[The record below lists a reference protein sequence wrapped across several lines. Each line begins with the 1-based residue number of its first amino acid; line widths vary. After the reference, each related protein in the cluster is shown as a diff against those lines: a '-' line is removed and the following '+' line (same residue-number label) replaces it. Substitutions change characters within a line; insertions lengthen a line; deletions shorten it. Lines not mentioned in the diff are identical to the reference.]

1 MSALSELSGNKDT
14 EVPSYFFGGIP
25 AMSGLAGAL
34 TKHIKPPK
42 PFAGGMM
49 GGGLAGLMSKI
60 VSAQNRA
67 INSNPF
73 PMKGGLGEVAKIVSA
88 QNRAFEDINSNLA
101 MPSKETYKPT
111 YTEAPSNFATEQSSR
126 LKELFSPT
134 SSVRDPS
141 TGEIFVNSD
150 RSSINRIDRS
160 GYGNSPFTRDSLLR
174 TQSAPKY
181 SVQTRQVPYKYQVI
195 EDYQEPDYYNYIRNN
210 KDARKAFEGSTAARN
225 IAKKAWNNKT
235 GKIDYNKFDKDGYAD
250 AARDYARNYYDTTG
264 KGAGHELPMRDMQRY
279 ADRERMLEEE
289 FIDTNPDRFDRTQ
302 NTQQAIID
310 RLSGYS
316 NNFAPRQ
323 QQFNPY
329 SRFSDYLN
337 RGSSGMPSYGGFS
350 RGRSGG
356 LRGLFNSLLGG
367 GGNRYGGSPM
377 RSMLGGGLRSLLG
390 QGLGRRQPDVQLDY
404 MKSPFGGYR

>member
-14 EVPSYFFGGIP
+14 EVPSYFFGSTFG
-25 AMSGLAGAL
+25 GLAGAMSGQL
-34 TKHIKPPK
+34 AKLFKPPAK
-42 PFAGGMM
+42 SFAGQNQSDL
-49 GGGLAGLMSKI
+49 LAL
-60 VSAQNRA
+60 
-67 INSNPF
+67 
-73 PMKGGLGEVAKIVSA
+73 
-88 QNRAFEDINSNLA
+88 
-101 MPSKETYKPT
+101 PSQETYKPT
-111 YTEAPSNFATEQSSR
+111 YTDAPSNFAKEQSSR
-126 LKELFSPT
+126 LRELFSPT

-150 RSSINRIDRS
+150 RSSLNRIDRS
-160 GYGNSPFTRDSLLR
+160 GYGSSPFTRDSLLR
-174 TQSAPKY
+174 TQPAPKY

-210 KDARKAFEGSTAARN
+210 KDARKAFESSTAARN
-225 IAKKAWNNKT
+225 IAKKAWDNKT

-279 ADRERMLEEE
+279 ADREKMLEEE
-289 FIDTNPDRFDRTQ
+289 FIDTNPDRFDRTH

-323 QQFNPY
+323 QQFDPY
-329 SRFSDYLN
+329 SRFSNYLN
-337 RGSSGMPSYGGFS
+337 RGSSGMPSYGGFG

-356 LRGLFNSLLGG
+356 LGGLFNSLLGG
-367 GGNRYGGSPM
+367 GMNSFGQGIRGGMNNLFGGSRFGGSRYGGSPM
-377 RSMLGGGLRSLLG
+377 SSMLGGGLRSLLG
-390 QGLGRRQPDVQLDY
+390 QGLQRY
-404 MKSPFGGYR
+404 KSLR